1 MEHLMEIMTTGTET
15 FCIVLLLNTFFER
28 KYTSY
33 RFFFPLSAA
42 FLFYLWLPLNTILAT
57 SFVTKL
63 FISIL
68 IWLVFSQIFYTGA
81 LPFHLFLLCSFFIIL
96 SGLDYFTLLGISY
109 IFSFSFSDAL
119 SNSALYI
126 LGAFVSR
133 TLLLLFSIII
143 YRLFKAKTSM
153 ILSSS
158 TWIALL
164 LFPVFSI
171 LLFGVTIESA
181 MAQNKISFN
190 LILSGIGLLLFNISL
205 FLLLGKL
212 EYSTSLQQ
220 KNIAL
225 QHEIDQ
231 NMKSTNALQAIF
243 NEQRALTH
251 DFNNHITTL
260 YMLLKAGHYEK
271 ATEYVKVL
279 SQNLPEN
286 TRVVSTNHPILDTIL
301 NQKYTQAK
309 LQNTSMRFTVND
321 LSSFP
326 MKDEDVV
333 TLLGNLLDN
342 ALEACRKLPDSS
354 YINVKILKKEEDFLL
369 SVENSSLPVKISE
382 NNYVPTDKTEPHL
395 HGFGL
400 QNIAHIMQKYGYE
413 YTLFYHDARFHFVSI
428 LS

>member
-109 IFSFSFSDAL
+109 IFSFSFSDA
-119 SNSALYI
+119 
-126 LGAFVSR
+126 R

-171 LLFGVTIESA
+171 LLFGVTIEIA

-212 EYSTSLQQ
+212 EYSTNLQQ

-260 YMLLKAGHYEK
+260 YMLLKAEHYEK

-354 YINVKILKKEEDFLL
+354 YINVKILKKEGDFLL

-382 NNYVPTDKTEPHL
+382 NNYVPTDK
-395 HGFGL
+395 
-400 QNIAHIMQKYGYE
+400 A
-413 YTLFYHDARFHFVSI
+413 
-428 LS
+428 

>member
-1 MEHLMEIMTTGTET
+1 
-15 FCIVLLLNTFFER
+15 
-28 KYTSY
+28 
-33 RFFFPLSAA
+33 
-42 FLFYLWLPLNTILAT
+42 
-57 SFVTKL
+57 
-63 FISIL
+63 
-68 IWLVFSQIFYTGA
+68 
-81 LPFHLFLLCSFFIIL
+81 
-96 SGLDYFTLLGISY
+96 
-109 IFSFSFSDAL
+109 
-119 SNSALYI
+119 
-126 LGAFVSR
+126 
-133 TLLLLFSIII
+133 
-143 YRLFKAKTSM
+143 M

-171 LLFGVTIESA
+171 LLFGVTIEIA

-260 YMLLKAGHYEK
+260 YMLLKAEHYEK

-301 NQKYTQAK
+301 NQTYTKAK
-309 LQNTSMRFTVND
+309 LQNT
-321 LSSFP
+321 
-326 MKDEDVV
+326 
-333 TLLGNLLDN
+333 
-342 ALEACRKLPDSS
+342 
-354 YINVKILKKEEDFLL
+354 
-369 SVENSSLPVKISE
+369 
-382 NNYVPTDKTEPHL
+382 
-395 HGFGL
+395 
-400 QNIAHIMQKYGYE
+400 
-413 YTLFYHDARFHFVSI
+413 
-428 LS
+428 

>member
-33 RFFFPLSAA
+33 RFFFPLSAT

-119 SNSALYI
+119 

-171 LLFGVTIESA
+171 LLFGVTIEIA

-212 EYSTSLQQ
+212 EYSTNLQQ

-260 YMLLKAGHYEK
+260 YMLLKAEHYEK

-382 NNYVPTDKTEPHL
+382 NNYVPTDKAELRL

>member
-33 RFFFPLSAA
+33 RFFFPLSAT

-171 LLFGVTIESA
+171 LLFGVTIEIA

-212 EYSTSLQQ
+212 EYSTNLQQ

-251 DFNNHITTL
+251 EFNDFSLLIRL
-260 YMLLKAGHYEK
+260 YKARHLVFCMLFDTYCIPSNVSEK
-271 ATEYVKVL
+271 
-279 SQNLPEN
+279 
-286 TRVVSTNHPILDTIL
+286 
-301 NQKYTQAK
+301 
-309 LQNTSMRFTVND
+309 
-321 LSSFP
+321 
-326 MKDEDVV
+326 
-333 TLLGNLLDN
+333 
-342 ALEACRKLPDSS
+342 
-354 YINVKILKKEEDFLL
+354 
-369 SVENSSLPVKISE
+369 
-382 NNYVPTDKTEPHL
+382 
-395 HGFGL
+395 
-400 QNIAHIMQKYGYE
+400 
-413 YTLFYHDARFHFVSI
+413 
-428 LS
+428 